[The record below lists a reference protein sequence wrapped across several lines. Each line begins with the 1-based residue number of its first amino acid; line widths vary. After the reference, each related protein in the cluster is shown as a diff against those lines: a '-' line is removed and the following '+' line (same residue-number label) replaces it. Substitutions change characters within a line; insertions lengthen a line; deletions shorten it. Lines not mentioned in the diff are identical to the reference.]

1 MPAAAGVSAA
11 SHKPAVHSHPRNDV
25 AMAATLSL
33 AAGFVDAVGFIHL
46 GGYFVSF
53 MSGNSTRA
61 GAALAGGNPLGFLLA
76 MGLVGAF
83 TVGVVTGSI
92 LRRLVPSRKRMWVLL
107 YVTAA
112 LATAVV
118 LHDLTAAG
126 WLIPPIMALA
136 MGAVNV
142 IFERDGEVS
151 IGLTYMTG
159 TLVKMGQQMAAALTG
174 GNRLGW
180 VRYLL
185 LWLSL
190 TLGSILGAFAYF
202 AANLNA
208 LWLSVGIFAAVMAVN
223 ARSRGADAA

>member
-1 MPAAAGVSAA
+1 MAGA
-11 SHKPAVHSHPRNDV
+11 
-25 AMAATLSL
+25 LSL

-61 GAALAGGNPLGFLLA
+61 GAALAEGSPHGFLLA

-83 TVGVVTGSI
+83 TAGVITASI

-112 LATAVV
+112 LGFAVV
-118 LHDLTAAG
+118 LYDLGAAA
-126 WLIPPIMALA
+126 WLAPPAIALA
-136 MGAVNV
+136 MGAENV

-159 TLVKMGQQMAAALTG
+159 TLVKMGQQVAAAVTG
-174 GNRLGW
+174 GRKLGW
-180 VRYLL
+180 VRYLF

-190 TLGSILGAFAYF
+190 TLGSIAGGFTYF
-202 AANLNA
+202 ALNLNA
-208 LWLSVGIFAAVMAVN
+208 LWVSLGVFALVLAFN
-223 ARSRGADAA
+223 ARPGVAQTA

>member
-1 MPAAAGVSAA
+1 MAGA
-11 SHKPAVHSHPRNDV
+11 
-25 AMAATLSL
+25 LSL

-61 GAALAGGNPLGFLLA
+61 GASLAEGNPVGFILA

-83 TVGVVTGSI
+83 TVGVVTASI
-92 LRRLVPSRKRMWVLL
+92 LRRLVPGRKRMWILL
-107 YVTAA
+107 YVIAA
-112 LATAVV
+112 LGSAA
-118 LHDLTAAG
+118 LLYDLN
-126 WLIPPIMALA
+126 WLVWLPPPVIALA
-136 MGAVNV
+136 MGAENV

-159 TLVKMGQQMAAALTG
+159 TLVKMGQQMGAALTG

-180 VRYLL
+180 VRYLF

-190 TLGSILGAFAYF
+190 TMGSILGGFAYF
-202 AANLNA
+202 ALNLDA
-208 LWLSVGIFAAVMAVN
+208 LWISVGIFVAAMVIN
-223 ARSRGADAA
+223 ARTRLPETV

>member
-1 MPAAAGVSAA
+1 MQHHHRSEI
-11 SHKPAVHSHPRNDV
+11 
-25 AMAATLSL
+25 AMAAALSS

-61 GAALAGGNPLGFLLA
+61 GAALAGGDGHGFLLA
-76 MGLVGAF
+76 FGLVGAF
-83 TVGVVTGSI
+83 LLGVITASV
-92 LRRLVPSRKRMWVLL
+92 LRRLAASRKRLTVLL

-112 LATAVV
+112 LTAAVV
-118 LHDLTAAG
+118 LFDLGLGG
-126 WLIPPIMALA
+126 WLAPAVIALA
-136 MGAVNV
+136 MGAENV

-174 GNRLGW
+174 GRRLGW
-180 VRYLL
+180 VRYLA

-190 TLGSILGAFAYF
+190 TCGSIVGAFTYHAWS
-202 AANLNA
+202 LNA
-208 LWLSVGIFAAVMAVN
+208 LWAAIGVLVVVMVLN
-223 ARSRGADAA
+223 SKIRVAATA

>member
-1 MPAAAGVSAA
+1 MQK
-11 SHKPAVHSHPRNDV
+11 HHRHEI
-25 AMAATLSL
+25 AMAGALSL

-61 GAALAGGNPLGFLLA
+61 GAALAEGNPLGFMLA

-83 TVGVVTGSI
+83 TAGVITASI

-112 LATAVV
+112 LGLAVV
-118 LHDLTAAG
+118 LFDLDVAV
-126 WLIPPIMALA
+126 WLAPPVIALA
-136 MGAVNV
+136 MGAENV

-180 VRYLL
+180 VRYLF

-190 TLGSILGAFAYF
+190 TIGSIVGGFTYF
-202 AANLNA
+202 AINLNA
-208 LWLSVGIFAAVMAVN
+208 LWVSVGIFVLVLAFN
-223 ARSRGADAA
+223 ARSRVPETA

>member
-1 MPAAAGVSAA
+1 MQK
-11 SHKPAVHSHPRNDV
+11 HHRHEI
-25 AMAATLSL
+25 AMAGALSL

-61 GAALAGGNPLGFLLA
+61 GAALAEGNPLGFMLA

-83 TVGVVTGSI
+83 TAGVITASI

-112 LATAVV
+112 LGLAVV
-118 LHDLTAAG
+118 LFDLDVAV
-126 WLIPPIMALA
+126 WLAPPVIALA
-136 MGAVNV
+136 MGAENV

-180 VRYLL
+180 VRYLF

-190 TLGSILGAFAYF
+190 TLGSIVGGFTYF
-202 AANLNA
+202 AINLNA
-208 LWLSVGIFAAVMAVN
+208 LWVSVGIFVLVVAFN
-223 ARSRGADAA
+223 SRSWMPETT

>member
-1 MPAAAGVSAA
+1 MHSHHRNEVIMAGV
-11 SHKPAVHSHPRNDV
+11 
-25 AMAATLSL
+25 LSS

-61 GAALAGGNPLGFLLA
+61 GAALAEGNPRGFVLA
-76 MGLVGAF
+76 MGLVAAF
-83 TVGVVTGSI
+83 TAGVISASI
-92 LRRLVPSRKRMWVLL
+92 LRRLVPSRRRMWVLL

-112 LATAVV
+112 LGLAVV
-118 LHDLTAAG
+118 LFDLDAAV
-126 WLIPPIMALA
+126 WLAPPAMALA
-136 MGAVNV
+136 MGAENV

-180 VRYLL
+180 VRYLF

-190 TLGSILGAFAYF
+190 TLGSIVGGFAYF
-202 AANLNA
+202 ALNLNA
-208 LWLSVGIFAAVMAVN
+208 LWVSVAIFLVVLAVN
-223 ARSRGADAA
+223 ARSRAPEGVRPKS

>member
-1 MPAAAGVSAA
+1 MAGA
-11 SHKPAVHSHPRNDV
+11 
-25 AMAATLSL
+25 LSL

-61 GAALAGGNPLGFLLA
+61 GAALAEGNPLGFMLA

-83 TVGVVTGSI
+83 TAGVITASI

-112 LATAVV
+112 LGLAVV
-118 LHDLTAAG
+118 LFDLDVAV
-126 WLIPPIMALA
+126 WLAPPVIALA
-136 MGAVNV
+136 MGAENV

-180 VRYLL
+180 VRYLF

-190 TLGSILGAFAYF
+190 TLGSIVGGFTYF
-202 AANLNA
+202 AINLNA
-208 LWLSVGIFAAVMAVN
+208 LWVSVGIFVLVVAFN
-223 ARSRGADAA
+223 SRSWMPETN

>member
-1 MPAAAGVSAA
+1 MAGA
-11 SHKPAVHSHPRNDV
+11 
-25 AMAATLSL
+25 LSL

-61 GAALAGGNPLGFLLA
+61 GAALAEGHPLGFLLA

-83 TVGVVTGSI
+83 TAGVISASI

-107 YVTAA
+107 YVAAA
-112 LATAVV
+112 LGSAVV
-118 LHDLTAAG
+118 LYDLNLAV
-126 WLIPPIMALA
+126 WLAPPVMALA
-136 MGAVNV
+136 MGAENV

-159 TLVKMGQQMAAALTG
+159 TLVKMGQRMAAALAG
-174 GNRLGW
+174 EDRLGW
-180 VRYLL
+180 VRYLF

-190 TLGSILGAFAYF
+190 TMGSIVGGFAYF
-202 AANLNA
+202 AFNLNA
-208 LWLSVGIFAAVMAVN
+208 LWVSVGIFVLAMAVN
-223 ARSRGADAA
+223 VRSRTPETV

>member
-1 MPAAAGVSAA
+1 MAGA
-11 SHKPAVHSHPRNDV
+11 
-25 AMAATLSL
+25 LSL

-61 GAALAGGNPLGFLLA
+61 GAALAEGNPHGFLLA

-83 TVGVVTGSI
+83 TAGVITASI

-112 LATAVV
+112 LGFAVV
-118 LHDLTAAG
+118 LYDLDVAA
-126 WLIPPIMALA
+126 WLAPPAIALA
-136 MGAVNV
+136 MGAENV

-159 TLVKMGQQMAAALTG
+159 TLVKMGQQVAAAVTG
-174 GNRLGW
+174 GRKLGW
-180 VRYLL
+180 VRYLF

-190 TLGSILGAFAYF
+190 TLGSIAGGFTYF
-202 AANLNA
+202 ALNLNA
-208 LWLSVGIFAAVMAVN
+208 LWVSLGVFALVLAFN
-223 ARSRGADAA
+223 ARPGVAQTA